1 MTTQTEK
8 IKRRYNRVAQIY
20 DWLDKPMESFMFSE
34 WRDILVGEVSG
45 KTLEVGVGTGKNIP
59 FYPEDV
65 DLTAIDFSP
74 AMLEQAREKFK
85 DDPKNITFLE
95 MDVEDMR
102 FEDETF
108 DFVVT
113 SCVFCSVPHPVQGLK
128 EIRRVLKPGGQ
139 LRMLE
144 HVRSSHEVIGK
155 LMDWL
160 NFIPVNIWGANIN
173 RETVDNLKKAGFED
187 IKVTEL
193 WKDIV
198 KLIEVEKG

>member
-20 DWLDKPMESFMFSE
+20 DWLDKPMESAMFSK
-34 WRDILVGEVSG
+34 WRESLVGNVSG

-59 FYPEDV
+59 YYPEDV

-74 AMLEQAREKFK
+74 DMLEQAREKFK
-85 DDPKNITFLE
+85 EDPRNITFLE

-102 FEDETF
+102 FDDDIF

-128 EIRRVLKPGGQ
+128 EIRRVLKPGGR

-144 HVRSSHEVIGK
+144 HVRSSNEVIGQ

-173 RETVDNLKKAGFED
+173 RETVNNLKKAGFED
-187 IKVTEL
+187 IEVTRL

-198 KLIEVEKG
+198 KLIEVEKR